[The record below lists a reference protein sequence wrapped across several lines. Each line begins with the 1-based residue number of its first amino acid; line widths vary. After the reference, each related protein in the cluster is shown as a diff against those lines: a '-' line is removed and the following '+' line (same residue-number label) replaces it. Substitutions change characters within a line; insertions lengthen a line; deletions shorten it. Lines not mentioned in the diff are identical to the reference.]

1 MDESKRDVS
10 VDFAGEGVVDGV
22 SSVDASA
29 GGLDFDGAPGVVFS
43 VFARLV
49 CRGSE
54 RGRTVLGSKFP
65 DVLRAEWLLSFW

>member
-29 GGLDFDGAPGVVFS
+29 GGLDLMAHQEWYSRF
-43 VFARLV
+43 L
-49 CRGSE
+49 
-54 RGRTVLGSKFP
+54 RGRFVVEAKGVGLCWG
-65 DVLRAEWLLSFW
+65 